1 MFRKLRTYF
10 ITGVVVI
17 LPAILTYVILRFLII
32 KTVELILDP
41 ISDILI
47 RTASPY
53 LPDIYFPFAV
63 HTVKV
68 LIFLA
73 IILAIILIGLAARV
87 FFIRRTFSAIENLF
101 LKVPMISK
109 IYISIKQL
117 SSAFLGQGMI
127 FEKVALLEYP
137 RRGIYSIGFV
147 TTEAK
152 QELQK
157 KTKFKMMSIFLPT
170 TPNPTSGVFLLVP
183 EKDIIYL
190 DMSVE
195 EALKL
200 VISGGKVSPIYR
212 EIKDEN
218 ESEGK

>member
-1 MFRKLRTYF
+1 MFRKFRTYF
-10 ITGVVVI
+10 ITGLVVV

-32 KTVELILDP
+32 KTVELILNP
-41 ISDILI
+41 ISAVLI
-47 RTASPY
+47 KIAKPY

-63 HTVKV
+63 NIVKG
-68 LIFLA
+68 LIFIGILVA
-73 IILAIILIGLAARV
+73 IIVIGLAARV
-87 FFIRRTFSAIENLF
+87 FFIRKTFSFIENIF

-109 IYISIKQL
+109 IYMSIKQL

-127 FEKVALLEYP
+127 FEKVALIEYP
-137 RRGIYSIGFV
+137 RKGIYSIAFV

-157 KTKFKMMSIFLPT
+157 KTKLKMMSVFLPT

-183 EKDIIYL
+183 EKEIIYL

-200 VISGGKVSPIYR
+200 VVSGGKLTPEYR
-212 EIKDEN
+212 ELKD
-218 ESEGK
+218 SEE

>member
-1 MFRKLRTYF
+1 LLRKIRTYF
-10 ITGVVVI
+10 ITGLVVI
-17 LPAILTYVILRFLII
+17 LPAILTYTILRFLVI

-47 RTASPY
+47 KTARPY

-63 HTVKV
+63 HLVKG
-68 LIFLA
+68 LIFIS
-73 IILAIILIGLAARV
+73 IIAAIILIGMAARV
-87 FFIRRTFSAIENLF
+87 FFIRRMFSAIENLF

-109 IYISIKQL
+109 IYMSIKQL

-137 RRGIYSIGFV
+137 RKGIYSIGFV

-157 KTKFKMMSIFLPT
+157 KTKAKMISVFLPT

-200 VISGGKVSPIYR
+200 VVSGGKVTPLYK
-212 EIKDEN
+212 ELK
-218 ESEGK
+218 G

>member
-10 ITGVVVI
+10 ITGVIVI
-17 LPAILTYVILRFLII
+17 LPAILTYTILRFLVI

-47 RTASPY
+47 KTAKPY

-63 HTVKV
+63 HIVKG
-68 LIFLA
+68 LIF
-73 IILAIILIGLAARV
+73 IGILVAIILIGLAARV
-87 FFIRRTFSAIENLF
+87 FFIRKTFSFIENIF

-109 IYISIKQL
+109 IYMSIKQL
-117 SSAFLGQGMI
+117 SNAFLGQGMI
-127 FEKVALLEYP
+127 FEKAALIEYP
-137 RRGIYSIGFV
+137 RKGIYSIAFV

-152 QELQK
+152 QELQR
-157 KTKFKMMSIFLPT
+157 KTRVKMISVFLPT

-183 EKDIIYL
+183 EKEITYL

-200 VISGGKVSPIYR
+200 VVSGGKVAPIYKELR
-212 EIKDEN
+212 NFKE
-218 ESEGK
+218 

>member
-1 MFRKLRTYF
+1 MLRKIRTYF
-10 ITGVVVI
+10 ITGLVVI
-17 LPAILTYVILRFLII
+17 LPAILTYTILRFLVI

-47 RTASPY
+47 KTARPY

-63 HTVKV
+63 HLVKG
-68 LIFLA
+68 LIFIS
-73 IILAIILIGLAARV
+73 IIAAIILIGMAARV
-87 FFIRRTFSAIENLF
+87 FFIRRMFSAIENLF

-109 IYISIKQL
+109 IYMSIKQL

-137 RRGIYSIGFV
+137 RKGIYSIGFV

-157 KTKFKMMSIFLPT
+157 KTKAKMISVFLPT

-200 VISGGKVSPIYR
+200 VVSGGKVTPLYK
-212 EIKDEN
+212 ELK
-218 ESEGK
+218 G